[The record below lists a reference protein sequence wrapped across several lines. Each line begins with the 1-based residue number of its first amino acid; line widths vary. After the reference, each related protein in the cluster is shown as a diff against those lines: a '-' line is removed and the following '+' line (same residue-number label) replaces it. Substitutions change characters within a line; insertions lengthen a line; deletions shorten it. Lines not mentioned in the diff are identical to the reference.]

1 MNITK
6 RMLRFGVAAL
16 AMAIGSQAL
25 AAPIISES
33 FEGTNGVGWASGTLV
48 TNLPTSAWSST
59 GGDLS
64 VITNMGY
71 TYTPYADATL
81 PLTSDT
87 HTNVVQLATEGGML
101 SLNGASV
108 SFDPSAGPVYVDTMV
123 RFVLSDSDP
132 TESSIT
138 NDTKIAIFANSSS
151 NLVIRHGVQSEGFV
165 VTNSVT
171 TTVIDPAVWYRLTVT
186 LSDDGSSF
194 ARAQVQVNSNIV
206 THANAEGPDKSL
218 FRSARTDDFYLT
230 LEAVSFQG
238 SGFIDDVVVTRDP
251 PTFVATASVFSYVID
266 EYIDGSHNQYITVS
280 TENQYAAGWTNV
292 YAAPSDPA
300 WFTNRVDVGTDT
312 IFSPLGAD
320 GGTVTSPAPW
330 QVTITTNVL
339 KMQLNQPKAA
349 GELPARFDGMSPN
362 LIAYI
367 RGFGMTPNGEF
378 DSDANNP
385 AFEQA
390 MKLNPYVNEAV
401 TNVITSLTVGTPNST
416 IVVKVTTNGVAYASA
431 SDLTL
436 NILIDSKMSLT
447 NVWPTAAGIT
457 NELKYLNVLGE
468 TNITFATS
476 SGQFFRTR
484 IVPQQ

>member
-25 AAPIISES
+25 AAGPIISES
-33 FEGTNGVGWASGTLV
+33 FEGRANGTLV

-64 VITNMGY
+64 VITNMGDYGY
-71 TYTPYADATL
+71 TATSL

-87 HTNVVQLATEGGML
+87 HTNVAQLATEGGML
-101 SLNGASV
+101 SFTNGAAND
-108 SFDPSAGPVYVDTMV
+108 FYNDTVYVDAMV
-123 RFVLSDSDP
+123 KFVLSDSAPAD
-132 TESSIT
+132 SSIPI
-138 NDTKIAIFANSSS
+138 DTKIAIFANSSS
-151 NLVIRHGVQSEGFV
+151 NLVIRHGVAAG

-171 TTVIDPAVWYRLTVT
+171 DTVIDPASWYRLTVDMIANEE
-186 LSDDGSSF
+186 SGGYV
-194 ARAQVQVNSNIV
+194 RAQVRVNSNIV
-206 THANAEGPDKSL
+206 THANADGGNL
-218 FRSARTDDFYLT
+218 FRSALSSGDDANTT
-230 LEAVSFQG
+230 LAAVSFQG

-251 PTFVATASVFSYVID
+251 PTFVETASVFSYVIA
-266 EYIDGSHNQYITVS
+266 ESTNSVFVAYI
-280 TENQYAAGWTNV
+280 
-292 YAAPSDPA
+292 
-300 WFTNRVDVGTDT
+300 
-312 IFSPLGAD
+312 
-320 GGTVTSPAPW
+320 TVTSPSAWTNTYAAARSTWYTNKLGTSAEVFTLGADNQTVTAPVPDGN
-330 QVTITTNVL
+330 QSPTNILNVL
-339 KMQLNQPKAA
+339 LDQPKTA
-349 GELPARFDGMSPN
+349 GELPAQFDGMSPN

-367 RGFGMTPNGEF
+367 RGFGMTPNNEF

-390 MKLNPYVNEAV
+390 MKLNPYVTEAV

-431 SDLTL
+431 NDLTL
-436 NILIDSKMSLT
+436 NVLIDSKASLT
-447 NVWPTAAGIT
+447 NDWPAAAGIT

>member
-16 AMAIGSQAL
+16 TLAIGSQAL
-25 AAPIISES
+25 AALPLVES
-33 FEGTNGVGWASGTLV
+33 FEGRENGSLA
-48 TNLPTSAWSST
+48 TNLPSWST
-59 GGDLS
+59 EDNNLS
-64 VITNMGY
+64 VVTTMEYDY
-71 TYTPYADATL
+71 TATSR
-81 PLTSDT
+81 PLTNSVT
-87 HTNVVQLATEGGML
+87 PTNVLQLVEGGQL
-101 SLNGASV
+101 SLTNGAPD
-108 SFDPSAGPVYVDTMV
+108 SFNDTPVYVDAMV
-123 RFVLSDSDP
+123 RFVLGDGNPEDV
-132 TESSIT
+132 IT
-138 NDTKIAIFANSSS
+138 PADTKIAIFANSSS
-151 NLVIRHGVQSEGFV
+151 NLVIRHGFFV
-165 VTNSVT
+165 YSGEDRTFVLTNSVIET
-171 TTVIDPAVWYRLTVT
+171 TELLGAPIDPAFWYRLTVE
-186 LSDDGSSF
+186 LSSSGDPDYF
-194 ARAQVQVNSNIV
+194 AQAQVKVNSNLV
-206 THANAEGPDKSL
+206 THANAPGNLFLSAITGDTDTSL
-218 FRSARTDDFYLT
+218 K
-230 LEAVSFQG
+230 AVSFQG
-238 SGFIDDVVVTRDP
+238 TGFIDDVVVTRVV
-251 PTFVATASVFSYVID
+251 PTFGGTGSVFSYVID

-320 GGTVTSPAPW
+320 GRTVTSPAPW

-339 KMQLNQPKAA
+339 KMLLNQPKAA

-367 RGFGMTPNGEF
+367 RGFGMTPNNEF

-390 MKLNPYVNEAV
+390 MKLNPYVTEAV

-436 NILIDSKMSLT
+436 NVLIDSKASLT
-447 NVWPTAAGIT
+447 NDWPAAAGIT

-476 SGQFFRTR
+476 SGKFFRTR